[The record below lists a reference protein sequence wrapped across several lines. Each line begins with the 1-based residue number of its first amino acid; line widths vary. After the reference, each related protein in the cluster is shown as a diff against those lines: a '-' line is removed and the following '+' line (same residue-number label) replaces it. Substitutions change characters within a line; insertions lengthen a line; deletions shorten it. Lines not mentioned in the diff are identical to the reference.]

1 MKRKKKYPP
10 RLKWGRRRTTAKPD
24 GSRKAPPSRQRVV
37 WIIDKKQQQLNKNT
51 NNCTIVAS
59 IDYLCSDSWLD
70 FDFNVDY
77 LHEVVEE
84 VATKSWKRHS
94 ARDLTRPGQR
104 PGEFIGCR
112 LCRRPLR
119 FDDSMFWWILIG
131 NGGFGLEMEG
141 LVHPQSGLL
150 CGAALPGAFFSRKTW
165 PSWKNMIFDDFQMI
179 FHEHGP
185 NLLLNRWTI
194 NETGILDPIEFGWVP

>member
-1 MKRKKKYPP
+1 MEGRSKSRFPEKCKNCI
-10 RLKWGRRRTTAKPD
+10 WGRFPSQFWRHFEATLAPKMHFFLKKEAPGNQLKKRTPPSLIWGRGVPKAKPD

-70 FDFNVDY
+70 FDFNVNY

-84 VATKSWKRHS
+84 VAASSWKKHS

-104 PGEFIGCR
+104 PGEFCNKK
-112 LCRRPLR
+112 PLA
-119 FDDSMFWWILIG
+119 
-131 NGGFGLEMEG
+131 GL
-141 LVHPQSGLL
+141 HHTKSQSGDATTN
-150 CGAALPGAFFSRKTW
+150 CF
-165 PSWKNMIFDDFQMI
+165 
-179 FHEHGP
+179 
-185 NLLLNRWTI
+185 
-194 NETGILDPIEFGWVP
+194 